1 MDEIVNIDVIAE
13 LKRFEKEYFSAFSG
27 EDNDKEFKAL
37 FAELS
42 IDPKDPLTDAEI
54 AAVVAPFVVM
64 VMGLTFGIFIA
75 EMQTLLNKTSEEEIL
90 KNIESVNPIAQVC
103 VRDVLR
109 HLKVTEIAPLINEMG
124 AVITKK
130 REELGE

>member
-1 MDEIVNIDVIAE
+1 MEDVIVE
-13 LKRFEKEYFSAFSG
+13 LKRLEKEYFSAFNG
-27 EDNDKEFKAL
+27 EENNKEFKVL

-42 IDPKDPLTDAEI
+42 SDPKDPLTEAEI
-54 AAVVAPFVVM
+54 AALVTPMIVM

-90 KNIESVNPIAQVC
+90 DNIESINPIAQIC

-124 AVITKK
+124 EIITKK